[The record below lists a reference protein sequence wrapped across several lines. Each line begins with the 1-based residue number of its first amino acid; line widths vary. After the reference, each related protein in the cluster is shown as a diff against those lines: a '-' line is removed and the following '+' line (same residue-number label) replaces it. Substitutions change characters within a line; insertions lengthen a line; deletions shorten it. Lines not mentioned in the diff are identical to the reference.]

1 MSDSSSAAGSGAS
14 PDSDPATPA
23 ASDQD
28 VAPVAPVASDSRVA
42 RLRVIAIVSGLVGT
56 LCFLALP
63 FLPVA
68 QTTSSV
74 QWPQNGSVESVTAP
88 LMAHTPQEVTATI
101 PCTLVADLPED
112 GGILLS
118 TAPAAGE
125 GGA

>member
-1 MSDSSSAAGSGAS
+1 MSDSSSAAGSAAS
-14 PDSDPATPA
+14 SDPDPA
-23 ASDQD
+23 APS
-28 VAPVAPVASDSRVA
+28 ASDRATSALASDPRVT
-42 RLRVIAIVSGLVGT
+42 RLRIIAIVSGLVGT

-68 QTTSSV
+68 QTSSSV

-118 TAPAAGE
+118 TAPAGGE
-125 GGA
+125 EGAAH